1 MRTTLVSRYQNANIQ
16 DFIGARIME
25 VVVTTGTIYR
35 RVKFQS
41 NHHHQQTN
49 TQLFCRPDALPVA
62 KPTVSEH
69 WREKCH
75 ILCTFSSQAHLRSSN
90 LVATTKGS
98 WLPLGRIAN
107 PLVSPLTPVPQ
118 CMMNS
123 ILTKIKVPLCTIL
136 IGSSTTFDKLHFS
149 VLYCHY

>member
-1 MRTTLVSRYQNANIQ
+1 LRTTLVSRYQNANIQ

-41 NHHHQQTN
+41 NRHHQQTN
-49 TQLFCRPDALPVA
+49 TQLFCRLDALPVA

-90 LVATTKGS
+90 LVVITKGS

-118 CMMNS
+118 CMMDS
-123 ILTKIKVPLCTIL
+123 ILTEIIVPLSVSCAL
-136 IGSSTTFDKLHFS
+136 VNVHHFDRFVHDM
-149 VLYCHY
+149 